1 MFCNKYCGS
10 TSSIEIQKLI
20 ILDKITFHN
29 FVLKLQELNNLNI
42 LNTNKSDIHINK
54 QFLNLKKK
62 NNTYIIK
69 LENFYTEIIQVYSNL
84 GFNELIPNIIEFID
98 NNENKYFFHKTPR
111 TTETDFIYNK
121 IIDIN
126 QQSFPDYKYFYNQEL
141 LDIVYEIY
149 EEDFINFNYKKD
161 IIDDL

>member
-54 QFLNLKKK
+54 QFLNFKKT

-69 LENFYTEIIQVYSNL
+69 LENFYKEIIQVYSDL
-84 GFNELIPNIIEFID
+84 GFTELIPNIIEFI
-98 NNENKYFFHKTPR
+98 NNDKNKYFFHKHQEQMNPIL
-111 TTETDFIYNK
+111 FIIK
-121 IIDIN
+121 
-126 QQSFPDYKYFYNQEL
+126 
-141 LDIVYEIY
+141 
-149 EEDFINFNYKKD
+149 
-161 IIDDL
+161 